1 MSHPKFP
8 LGVDL
13 MDDDHTRI
21 EEMLAE
27 AALIADAALP
37 GHLAAC
43 RAEIA
48 EHFAREEALMRAHA
62 VPVLAC
68 HIAQHNRLVADIDA
82 TIAAT
87 KGNIPTL
94 RMYLMRDL
102 PNLIMAHIASV
113 DQISAR
119 FLAGDLPAAM
129 VANLRLPEETAP

>member
-21 EEMLAE
+21 EEMLARSE
-27 AALIADAALP
+27 GLADAELP

-48 EHFAREEALMRAHA
+48 EHFAREEALLRDHA

-87 KGNIPTL
+87 GGNIPSL
-94 RMYLMRDL
+94 RAYLAHDL
-102 PNLIMAHIASV
+102 PNLIMSHIASV

-119 FLAGDLPAAM
+119 FLAGELPAEI